1 MDREYKQEMI
11 IRKMYDFAK
20 RAVLDFA
27 EIEAMTLP
35 RNMSVDGKN
44 YYNLPQF
51 KEIMKGLDSEIS
63 GLGEDEVKL
72 YANPDYP
79 STLMSYMR
87 TSITKENARYFSTY
101 LSNLSKENDIGF
113 QLDKFNRIIA
123 FCTIAQINQIDNDN
137 EYLFMY
143 TRFLKE
149 TEMIAD
155 YTFLNS
161 DEMIEDYI
169 KFMRPL
175 KSLFSVRADDM
186 KRYYINISGKT
197 GNELVDAFE
206 KLDDPFVDMDMYG
219 REIFAGEYSQIKE
232 GERLVF
238 SLEFDMD
245 EDKITLFT
253 DEKSYD
259 LPMPLDAKYKEDRTK
274 ADTRLKKADYK
285 INKKSIIPAGNK
297 METDTDA
304 DNIIWLELPVT
315 EEYASD
321 LLEKLGIIAKLSSDY
336 YVAWENKLCLEFST
350 EENEIYLV
358 GNDVVYEQTETGY
371 KVVYQNNIN

>member
-20 RAVLDFA
+20 RAVCDFA
-27 EIEAMTLP
+27 EIEEMTLP

-44 YYNLPQF
+44 YNLPQF

-123 FCTIAQINQIDNDN
+123 FCTIAQVAQIDNDN

-175 KSLFSVRADDM
+175 KSLFSVRVDDM
-186 KRYYINISGKT
+186 KRYYINISDKT

-219 REIFAGEYSQIKE
+219 KEIFAGEYSQIKE
-232 GERLVF
+232 GERLFF

-245 EDKITLFT
+245 EDTITLFT

-259 LPMPLDAKYKEDRTK
+259 LPMPHDAKYKESRTK
-274 ADTRLKKADYK
+274 ADTRLKKADN
-285 INKKSIIPAGNK
+285 NK
-297 METDTDA
+297 
-304 DNIIWLELPVT
+304 
-315 EEYASD
+315 
-321 LLEKLGIIAKLSSDY
+321 GI
-336 YVAWENKLCLEFST
+336 
-350 EENEIYLV
+350 
-358 GNDVVYEQTETGY
+358 
-371 KVVYQNNIN
+371 